1 MILQFKLRKIRIF
14 KDFYMEMEEIEYFI
28 INFDPINK
36 NSVQNLKINFFRYL
50 QYFLIILGNF
60 FLLRV
65 KNSII
70 G

>member
-1 MILQFKLRKIRIF
+1 
-14 KDFYMEMEEIEYFI
+14 MEMEEIEYFI